1 MTRKKILMISLVLL
15 AIISLGAVSA
25 ADDVSIDDAQVLDDL
40 NLDDNSDISIE
51 DASTDVISDDD
62 SDIAI
67 EDESN
72 SIDDSKETLGSSKLG
87 DDAQVVTS
95 ANFFDYFDA
104 NGNLKSS
111 VSGDLTFKDEFSA
124 IVPSI
129 TLNKGITINSDSA
142 VLRNMAVKITAT
154 DVVLNGLT
162 LISDASVG
170 DLIYVGASDAT
181 LTNLDISYSVG
192 DEDAIAINIDG
203 ADNVEITNSSIFF
216 ESSVS
221 SDEKTAIA
229 INVFDALDILID
241 GNDITTKLP
250 ALFVQNYDWD
260 YMLMGLTTVNPIKFK
275 EVDGLVFSNNI
286 QDSTINNG
294 DASYATSQSMFIVGC
309 NDINIINNDFS
320 MVDTLTPVGTNIYIY
335 AFTIGFTTASNIIGN
350 NFNIFT
356 NGGSADAG
364 TAYAIQVVEA
374 DLNITDNIIVSKSN
388 GPNLGIYAASM
399 NGEDSHL
406 YISDNFINVTGLATT
421 SSSGWGLVSGIEIQ
435 NGIGQI
441 YNNTIYTYNTEGYD
455 ENNYLFGVSYAQWMG
470 GQRSFDV
477 RDNVIVTEG
486 KYAVSVIDA
495 DSLNVTGNTLIAHDL
510 SGDDAVNPGDCAQ
523 TDIRDNTDEI
533 PSPVEP
539 ITPNIEI
546 TADNVWNGYSN
557 DIIVNVTG
565 MQDTE
570 TVIATGSVTIKINGK
585 EETIELVEGIA
596 TYTIPA
602 EDIVTGANT
611 VTVSY
616 SGSDEFEAGTAT
628 ASFKTLDGVV
638 TNETFFDYFNRAENG
653 RLYAYIPNGVTL
665 DFQGAFYSTPER
677 NFTMNINKPVNIIT
691 STHDAFIDLNTTAGS
706 LFGEDPGDSFAITYG
721 GSGTNVTDIVFH
733 NSQIWVFNAHNVT
746 LDHIN
751 NTIEDQR
758 VGSGNGATSI
768 RANSTYVTVKNSYF
782 YTRNNGGSSSL
793 VMAWADHCTF
803 DNNTIV
809 VEGNVGNMIYLTTY
823 NVDVPSG
830 VLANQYNTITNN
842 KIYGFK
848 EPAAIC
854 WGLVISGANNL
865 IEGNFIDYGGT
876 GINAQWGQG
885 DFVNNT
891 YRNNVLI
898 NGSAFNAPDGSTVYN
913 NSVAGAMNTGK
924 NTIAYNNTVGKNL
937 TVGIGATAYDNTANG
952 LIVNENATAYD
963 NIINGATQV
972 NGKNAVV
979 RDSELNGAVTLKGDN
994 SKVLDSVIAGNVA
1007 LNGNNTLLQGSDV
1020 DGNISFGTKSAGTA
1034 TVDENFIN
1042 GQITTKASNNNLVI
1056 TNNVIH
1062 TDEEYAIVLK
1072 SSNNVVEYN
1081 QLYALEK
1088 KGEEAVSFDAS
1099 KNNTVENNYPPY
1111 MPKIEIE
1118 TPVIWIGNSADI
1130 VITVSN
1136 LEGAETILATGNVT
1150 VKINGKEETIELTE
1164 GKATYTIPAE
1174 DITSGENT
1182 VTVTYNGADDF
1193 ATGEEN
1199 ATFTPL
1205 DGVVTKDTFKYY
1217 FDEENNGALFPYVP
1231 EGATLDFQGD
1241 FLGAYTTNI
1250 NKPVNIVSTTGDA
1263 FIETNKTGSF
1273 NILEGGSGTNVSGLS
1288 FLNTAFYIDGINM
1301 VANMSGVGSGTGFL
1315 CIRQNSEY
1323 VTVKNSYFENG
1334 GTGSSCVVIGTSS
1347 HCTIDNNVLNAT
1359 KNSGNIL
1366 YITTYVGTGATPTYN
1381 SITNNVIESQVS
1393 SAFCYAI
1400 AVIGGYNNIEN
1411 NTINHPGA
1419 GIVQQ
1424 STWGGAPQPNGFNTY
1439 INNTLTGGCGL
1450 TAMVNSTVVNN
1461 TVEGAMT
1468 LNADCTAE
1476 GNTVNSLTVNGANCI
1491 VKETTP

>member
-1 MTRKKILMISLVLL
+1 MEWIL
-15 AIISLGAVSA
+15 
-25 ADDVSIDDAQVLDDL
+25 
-40 NLDDNSDISIE
+40 
-51 DASTDVISDDD
+51 
-62 SDIAI
+62 
-67 EDESN
+67 
-72 SIDDSKETLGSSKLG
+72 
-87 DDAQVVTS
+87 
-95 ANFFDYFDA
+95 
-104 NGNLKSS
+104 
-111 VSGDLTFKDEFSA
+111 
-124 IVPSI
+124 
-129 TLNKGITINSDSA
+129 
-142 VLRNMAVKITAT
+142 
-154 DVVLNGLT
+154 
-162 LISDASVG
+162 
-170 DLIYVGASDAT
+170 
-181 LTNLDISYSVG
+181 
-192 DEDAIAINIDG
+192 
-203 ADNVEITNSSIFF
+203 
-216 ESSVS
+216 
-221 SDEKTAIA
+221 
-229 INVFDALDILID
+229 
-241 GNDITTKLP
+241 
-250 ALFVQNYDWD
+250 
-260 YMLMGLTTVNPIKFK
+260 
-275 EVDGLVFSNNI
+275 
-286 QDSTINNG
+286 
-294 DASYATSQSMFIVGC
+294 
-309 NDINIINNDFS
+309 
-320 MVDTLTPVGTNIYIY
+320 
-335 AFTIGFTTASNIIGN
+335 
-350 NFNIFT
+350 
-356 NGGSADAG
+356 
-364 TAYAIQVVEA
+364 
-374 DLNITDNIIVSKSN
+374 
-388 GPNLGIYAASM
+388 
-399 NGEDSHL
+399 
-406 YISDNFINVTGLATT
+406 
-421 SSSGWGLVSGIEIQ
+421 
-435 NGIGQI
+435 
-441 YNNTIYTYNTEGYD
+441 
-455 ENNYLFGVSYAQWMG
+455 
-470 GQRSFDV
+470 
-477 RDNVIVTEG
+477 
-486 KYAVSVIDA
+486 
-495 DSLNVTGNTLIAHDL
+495 
-510 SGDDAVNPGDCAQ
+510 
-523 TDIRDNTDEI
+523 
-533 PSPVEP
+533 
-539 ITPNIEI
+539 
-546 TADNVWNGYSN
+546 N

-565 MQDTE
+565 LKDTE
-570 TVIATGSVTIKINGK
+570 TVIATGSVTIKVNGK
-585 EETIELVEGIA
+585 EETIELVEGKA
-596 TYTIPA
+596 TYTIA
-602 EDIVTGANT
+602 ATDIISGENT

-653 RLYAYIPNGVTL
+653 RLYNYIPDGVTL

-823 NVDVPSG
+823 NVEVPTG

-848 EPAAIC
+848 EPASIC
-854 WGLVISGANNL
+854 GGLVISGANNL

-898 NGSAFNAPDGSTVYN
+898 NGSSFNAPDGSTMYN
-913 NSVAGAMNTGK
+913 NSVTGAMNTGK
-924 NTIAYNNTVGKNL
+924 NSIAYNNTVGKNL

-952 LIVNENATAYD
+952 LIVNENGTAYD
-963 NIINGATQV
+963 NIINGLTQV
-972 NGKNAVV
+972 NGKNALV

-994 SKVLDSVIAGNVA
+994 SKVLESIIVGDVTLS
-1007 LNGNNTLLQGSDV
+1007 GNNTLLQGSDV

-1034 TVDENFIN
+1034 TVNENNIN

-1072 SSNNVVEYN
+1072 SRNNIVECN
-1081 QLYALEK
+1081 QLYAAEK
-1088 KGEEAVSFDAS
+1088 KGEEAVSFDET
-1099 KNNTVENNYPPY
+1099 KNNTVQKNYPPY

-1150 VKINGKEETIELTE
+1150 VKINGKEETIELSE

-1174 DITSGENT
+1174 DITAGENT

-1193 ATGEEN
+1193 ATGEES
-1199 ATFTPL
+1199 ATFAPL
-1205 DGVVTKDTFKYY
+1205 DGVVTKDTFQYY
-1217 FDEENNGALFPYVP
+1217 FDEENNGALFYYVP

-1241 FLGAYTTNI
+1241 FIGAYTTNI

-1288 FLNTAFYIDGINM
+1288 FLNTAFYITTAHNVVIDGISM

-1315 CIRQNSEY
+1315 SIRSNSSY

-1334 GTGSSCVVIGTSS
+1334 GTGSSCVVIGTSNY
-1347 HCTIDNNVLNAT
+1347 CTIDNNVLNAT

-1366 YITTYVGTGATPTYN
+1366 YITTYVGTGDTPSYN
-1381 SITNNVIESQVS
+1381 NITNNIIESQVNS
-1393 SAFCYAI
+1393 GFCYAI
-1400 AVIGGYNNIEN
+1400 NQPPWCRYCT
-1411 NTINHPGA
+1411 TIHLGR
-1419 GIVQQ
+1419 
-1424 STWGGAPQPNGFNTY
+1424 STATKRFQHLHKQH
-1439 INNTLTGGCGL
+1439 INRRMRINRYGKQY
-1450 TAMVNSTVVNN
+1450 STRQH
-1461 TVEGAMT
+1461 
-1468 LNADCTAE
+1468 C
-1476 GNTVNSLTVNGANCI
+1476 
-1491 VKETTP
+1491 